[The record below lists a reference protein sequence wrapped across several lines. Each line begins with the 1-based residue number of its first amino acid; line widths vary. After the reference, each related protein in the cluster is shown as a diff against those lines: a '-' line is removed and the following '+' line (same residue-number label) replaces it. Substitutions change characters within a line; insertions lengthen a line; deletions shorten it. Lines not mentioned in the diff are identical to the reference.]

1 MILLLRHG
9 QTEFNREGR
18 FQGHMDSPLTDL
30 GIRQAEAMGGLVRD
44 LIASDQT
51 GWRIVASPLG
61 RARRTAEIVAAN
73 TGLTNI
79 EIDPRLIEITV
90 GQWDGRLRSEAEA
103 VAGVGFTRSGWDF
116 SSPDGEPFEAAVERT
131 RTWLNTLPPEPQ
143 RRIIAVSH
151 GVTSRVL
158 RGVYAGLD
166 RTTALDQPVPQDA
179 VYRLQ
184 NGQIDRFDC
193 EPVE

>member
-18 FQGHMDSPLTDL
+18 WQGHMDSPLTKL
-30 GIRQAEAMGGLVRD
+30 GVRQAQAMGRLVRE
-44 LIASDQT
+44 LVGSEA
-51 GWRIVASPLG
+51 GWRIVSSPLG
-61 RARRTAEIVAAN
+61 RAQRTAILVGEPS
-73 TGLTNI
+73 GLRDVET
-79 EIDPRLIEITV
+79 DPRLIEITV
-90 GQWDGRLRSEAEA
+90 GAWDGRLRSEAEA
-103 VAGVGFTRSGWDF
+103 QAGEEWRSKKWDF
-116 SSPDGEPFEAAVERT
+116 SSPDGEPYESVVDRVGSWFDS
-131 RTWLNTLPPEPQ
+131 LPPEPQ

-151 GVTSRVL
+151 GITGKVI

-166 RTTALDQPVPQDA
+166 RATTIYQAAPQDA

>member
-18 FQGHMDSPLTDL
+18 WQGHMDSPLTEL
-30 GIRQAEAMGGLVRD
+30 GARQARAMGQLVCE
-44 LIASDQT
+44 LVGAQS
-51 GWRIVASPLG
+51 GWRIVSSPLG
-61 RARRTAEIVAAN
+61 RAHRTAILVGKAS
-73 TGLTNI
+73 GLADI

-90 GQWDGRLRSEAEA
+90 GRWDGRLKSEAERE
-103 VAGVGFTRSGWDF
+103 AGPEWHSKKWDF
-116 SSPDGEPFEAAVERT
+116 SSPEGEEYDSVVDRIGL
-131 RTWLNTLPPEPQ
+131 WLDSLPPEPE

-151 GVTSRVL
+151 GITGKVI

-166 RTTALDQPVPQDA
+166 RATTLDQPVPQDA